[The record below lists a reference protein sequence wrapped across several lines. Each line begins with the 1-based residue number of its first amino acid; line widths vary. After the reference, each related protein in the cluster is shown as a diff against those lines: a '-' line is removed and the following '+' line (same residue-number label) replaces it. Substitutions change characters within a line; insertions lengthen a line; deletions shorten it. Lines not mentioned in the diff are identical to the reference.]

1 MIPLNLPQN
10 YNWVNPGHASI
21 EHECPWMVPESV
33 DFINAHIRKEW
44 KVLEVGSGGS
54 SFFFAR
60 RCSKVLAIENF
71 ASYYD
76 TIKQSLSYKA
86 LSDKGIAD
94 KLELKLVT
102 TEQLIDV
109 LSSLEEKFDVI
120 SIDHGVHHPSR
131 SDCLESVIKL
141 WTGEMLVMD
150 NWGKKSAWPRSW
162 NISNNLFRQ
171 RYPSTKNCDIFD
183 FFHPLWAGRGTRVIL
198 KTQINN

>member
-33 DFINAHIRKEW
+33 DFINAHIKKEW

-76 TIKQSLSYKA
+76 TMKQS

-94 KLELKLVT
+94 KLDLQLVT
-102 TEQLIDV
+102 AEQLIDV

-131 SDCLESVIKL
+131 SHCLESVIKH

-150 NWGKKSAWPRSW
+150 NWAKKPAWPRSW
-162 NISNNLFRQ
+162 NISKDKFRQ
-171 RYPSTKNCDIFD
+171 LYPSTQNCDIFD
-183 FFHPLWAGRGTRVIL
+183 FLHPSWIGRGTRIIL
-198 KTQINN
+198 KKQLNN